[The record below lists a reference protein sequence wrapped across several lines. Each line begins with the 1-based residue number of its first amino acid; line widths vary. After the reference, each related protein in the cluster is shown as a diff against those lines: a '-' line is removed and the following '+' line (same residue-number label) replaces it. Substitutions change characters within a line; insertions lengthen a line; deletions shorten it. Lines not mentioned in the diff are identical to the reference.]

1 MTTKRCLVYG
11 LALSL
16 VLFVGVKVA
25 VTCCGQ
31 LVDIWSF
38 SVSPDILDPC
48 AGDTATISGQV
59 YEYYWA
65 GSLNTWPMGVT
76 ITVTDYTANV
86 VKVITAT
93 VTTDYMGQSD
103 GVDDDGDGLIDEDSG
118 FPTVGVDDD
127 GDGRIDED
135 GEFPAMSTPTSPSRV
150 SGTPPIHSVTWCL
163 PAPMHLTITAQAGD
177 MGSATVFSRVVT
189 ITEEPCCVEDGTVR
203 ITPRTISKDRMGRWI
218 TAHVMPPDGYV
229 PADVIGARIVSI
241 DGMPVSIDGLMRGP
255 SAEGAVAKFS
265 SEDVIGYLPDVP
277 EGPSGHTKPGRIQE
291 VEICVEVDLS
301 DGEVSCYWCD
311 VVDVIEE

>member
-1 MTTKRCLVYG
+1 MTTKRCLLYG

-16 VLFVGVKVA
+16 VLFVGVKIA

-38 SVSPDILDPC
+38 SVTPDILDPC

-76 ITVTDYTANV
+76 ITVTDDTANV
-86 VKVITAT
+86 VKVITAN
-93 VTTDYMGQSD
+93 VTTDYIGQSD
-103 GVDDDGDGLIDEDSG
+103 GVDDDGDGLVDEDSG

-127 GDGRIDED
+127 GDGRVDED
-135 GEFPAMSTPTSPSRV
+135 GGV
-150 SGTPPIHSVTWCL
+150 SGDEFADFTFEGVWDATDTL
-163 PAPMHLTITAQAGD
+163 GDMVPAGTYDLTITAQAGD

-203 ITPRTISKDRMGRWI
+203 ITPRTVSKDRMGRWI

-255 SAEGAVAKFS
+255 SDEGAVAKFS
-265 SEDVIGYLPDVP
+265 SKDVILYLPLVP

-311 VVDVIEE
+311 VVDVIED